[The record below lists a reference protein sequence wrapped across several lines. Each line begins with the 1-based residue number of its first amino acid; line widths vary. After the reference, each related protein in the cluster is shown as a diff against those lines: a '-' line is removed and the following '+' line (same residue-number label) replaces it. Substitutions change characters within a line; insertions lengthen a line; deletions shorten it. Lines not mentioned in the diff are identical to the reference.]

1 MTMTRSALIILL
13 LCSAVCASAGFQP
26 VEDEA
31 PARGADG
38 AVEQYLAERGL
49 DELLEAHLRQRLTKA
64 SGPERS
70 EIAERLSEIYARQLE
85 RLTDQDK
92 RAEVERLARDLLARV
107 DPGEARLLRLA
118 IELARYRR
126 LESLAERHRV
136 GLLDNQERDSAV
148 RELAESRDVFA
159 GIAGEARRRVETFER
174 EERRARG
181 DQRMR
186 EVSALLADA
195 RALRSRSTYF
205 AAWAGYYMSV
215 LTGNPSFAASALDQ
229 FGEILNAEP
238 GRPPSIER
246 FPESLLRLE
255 HVARSCIGVAM
266 CFTLRGDRVIAIA
279 WLDLV
284 ENGSETPASVRSQ
297 IFSWRLASLIHPPGR
312 WAEVERVVRIRLN
325 SEGPDSL
332 STRDARMLAIAAL
345 EQTGAD
351 PTLEYERRIR
361 TVTEVAFG
369 TLAERGEIAQL
380 TDLISRFPNAPI
392 PGAGF
397 IGGYIEGVRLMERAE
412 SLASSAEDQPDQPQA
427 NGESIA
433 LYSRAAEAFARAIA
447 SPDAGVYPK
456 EIPRCYMRMGFAL
469 FAATRPGDAADAFEL
484 ALEIAL
490 VPALREE
497 ALWNAIL
504 SLERLLRENISADP
518 DRVRT
523 RLERLA
529 SLYLAE
535 FPRSERAVLL
545 LIRRSGAD
553 TLPPREAVELLLST
567 PLDSPIRAA
576 AEERAAG
583 LLYQMFRA
591 APERDRP
598 HIGVRFMEVAERA
611 SERLSQIVRTETG
624 DSSRR
629 AASQATLLLR
639 QVAGVAL
646 ESEAPDPE
654 RALRAIDLLE
664 RVAHFGG
671 VDLAPYESELL
682 YRRLQIAVRTSQPQ
696 DRLDRLAREVRA
708 GGGPFAAAADIF
720 MYRASL
726 QASRRNRADQ
736 AAARSLVIQGE
747 RLIRRWESEGVTLA
761 DPSMAGVYD
770 SVIEACAQIW
780 KAERDEQFLSLG
792 LRLARVMHESGE
804 RGADALRRYAA
815 LAEASDHDEEAL
827 VAWRLLLSGASPQS
841 PGWYEARVETIRLLA
856 RIDPA
861 RARTVLDQHK
871 ALQPE
876 LGPEPWRSRI
886 RDLDDSIPARGAGR

>member
-1 MTMTRSALIILL
+1 MTRAALLISMLWPIG
-13 LCSAVCASAGFQP
+13 CVFAGLQP
-26 VEDEA
+26 AEQEQA

-38 AVEQYLAERGL
+38 AVEQYLSERGL
-49 DELLEAHLRQRLTKA
+49 DEILEAQLRQRLTGA

-85 RLTDQDK
+85 QLTDQAK

-136 GLLDNQERDSAV
+136 GMLDAAELDGAV

-181 DQRMR
+181 DDRMR
-186 EVSALLADA
+186 EVAALLADA

-205 AAWAGYYMSV
+205 AAWAGYYLSV

-238 GRPPSIER
+238 GSPPSIER

-266 CFTLRGDRVIAIA
+266 CFTLRGDRVIAVA

-284 ENGSETPASVRSQ
+284 ESGAETPASVRSQ
-297 IFSWRLASLIHPPGR
+297 VFSWRLASLIHPPGR
-312 WAEVERVVRIRLN
+312 WAEVERAVRIRLN

-412 SLASSAEDQPDQPQA
+412 SLQSADQESADPSRAS
-427 NGESIA
+427 GEMKT
-433 LYSRAAEAFARAIA
+433 LFDRAAEAFARAIA
-447 SPDAGVYPK
+447 SPDAGVYPQ

-469 FAATRPGDAADAFEL
+469 FGAARPGDAADAFER
-484 ALEIAL
+484 ALEISAA
-490 VPALREE
+490 PAIREE
-497 ALWNAIL
+497 AMWNAII
-504 SLERLLRENISADP
+504 SLERLLREKVSADP
-518 DRVRT
+518 DRVRS

-529 SLYLAE
+529 SLYIAE
-535 FPRSERAVLL
+535 FPRSERAVRL

-567 PLDSPIRAA
+567 PMDSPIRAA

-583 LLYQMFRA
+583 LLYQMFRS

-598 HIGVRFMEVAERA
+598 HIGIRFMEIAERA
-611 SERLSQIVRTETG
+611 AERLSQIVRSETG

-646 ESEAPDPE
+646 ESDSPDPD

-664 RVAHFGG
+664 RVAQFGG
-671 VDLAPYESELL
+671 IDLSPYESELL
-682 YRRLQIAVRTSQPQ
+682 YRRLQIGVLTGQPQ
-696 DRLDRLAREVRA
+696 DRLDSMSRAIRA

-720 MYRASL
+720 IYRASL
-726 QASRRNRADQ
+726 QAWRRNQVDMAS
-736 AAARSLVIQGE
+736 ARSLANHGE

-761 DPSMAGVYD
+761 DPSLAGVYD
-770 SVIEACAQIW
+770 SVIGACAQVW
-780 KAERDEQFLSLG
+780 NTEQDEQFLSLG
-792 LRLARVMHESGE
+792 LRLARVMHASGE
-804 RGADALRRYAA
+804 RGPEALRRYAA
-815 LAEASDHDEEAL
+815 LAEASDAEAEAL
-827 VAWRLLLSGASPQS
+827 DAWRLLLAGASARS

-856 RIDPA
+856 RSDPG
-861 RARTVLDQHK
+861 RARIVLDQHK
-871 ALQPE
+871 ALEPE

-886 RDLDDSIPARGAGR
+886 RELDDAIPGRGAGR